1 MNTTR
6 LHVVLRDVEPVVTR
20 TIDVPASA
28 TLSEFHELLQT
39 AMGWTNSHLHQFVTP
54 QATYGM
60 VIPGEELWPEEQRDE
75 TDARLL
81 DLGTSFEYHY
91 DFGDGWIHDVE
102 LLGPGGSAPGC
113 VDGQGTC
120 PPEDCGG
127 PGGYAELLD
136 VLADPQHPEHK
147 RMRDWTGNRLR
158 PFDIAATAQRVRR
171 VVGEVPESARLLLNL
186 LSDGVKLTPGGR
198 LPRTVVRAM
207 QEHRPHWHLLDRPVA
222 SEDKLPALAA
232 LHDLLRQVGL
242 LRLSR
247 GILAPTKA
255 AGDDL
260 AVVRRIRSAFAPNA
274 FTTEITEITL
284 AVLAM
289 HGPLSLDKLA
299 ARVHRLLGYGW
310 QLDGRPLDEDDVRMA
325 IAQHS
330 RIMRGLDLIDG
341 ADWRAWAI
349 GPSGLTLLPGASMLA
364 EIWGTEG

>member
-6 LHVVLRDVEPVVTR
+6 LHVVLRDVEPAVTR
-20 TIDVPASA
+20 MIDVPASA
-28 TLSEFHELLQT
+28 TLPEFHELLQA

-60 VIPGEELWPEEQRDE
+60 VIPGEELRAEEQRDE
-75 TDARLL
+75 ADARLI

-91 DFGDGWIHDVE
+91 DFGDGWIHDVGV
-102 LLGPGGSAPGC
+102 LGPGGSAPGC

-136 VLADPQHPEHK
+136 VLADPKHPEHK

-158 PFDIAATAQRVRR
+158 PFDIAATDQRVRR
-171 VVGEVPESARLLLNL
+171 VVGEVPESVRLLLNL

-207 QEHRPHWHLLDRPVA
+207 QEHRLNWNPLNRPITTEDR
-222 SEDKLPALAA
+222 LPPLVV
-232 LHDLLRQVGL
+232 LRDLLREVGL

-247 GILAPTKA
+247 GVLAATKA

-260 AVVRRIRSAFAPNA
+260 AVVRRIRSAFEPNT
-274 FTTEITEITL
+274 FSTELIEITL
-284 AVLAM
+284 GVLAA
-289 HGPLSLDKLA
+289 HGPLSLNELA
-299 ARVHRLLGYGW
+299 ARVHPLLGYGW

-341 ADWRAWAI
+341 GDWRAWAI
-349 GPSGLTLLPGASMLA
+349 GPSGLSLPPGASMLA
-364 EIWGTEG
+364 EIWGNEG

>member
-6 LHVVLRDVEPVVTR
+6 LQVTLRDVEPAVTR
-20 TIDVPASA
+20 TVDVPASA
-28 TLSEFHELLQT
+28 TLPELHDLLQA

-60 VIPGEELWPEEQRDE
+60 VIPGEELWPEDQHDE
-75 TDARLL
+75 ADARLV

-91 DFGDGWIHDVE
+91 DFGDGWIHDVDV
-102 LLGPGGSAPGC
+102 LGPGGPTPGC

-127 PGGYAELLD
+127 PSGYAELLD
-136 VLADPQHPEHK
+136 VLADPKNPEHE
-147 RMRDWTGNRLR
+147 RMRGWIGNRLL
-158 PFDIAATAQRVRR
+158 PFDLAATDQRVRR
-171 VVGEVPESARLLLNL
+171 VVCEVPESVRLLLDL

-247 GILAPTKA
+247 GVLAPTKA

-260 AVVRRIRSAFAPNA
+260 AVVRRIRSAFEPDA

-284 AVLAM
+284 AVLAV
-289 HGPLSLDKLA
+289 HGPHSLDELA
-299 ARVHRLLGYGW
+299 ARVHPLLSYGW
-310 QLDGRPLDEDDVRMA
+310 QLDGRPINQHDVRMA
-325 IAQHS
+325 IAQQS

-341 ADWRAWAI
+341 MDWRAWAI
-349 GPSGLTLLPGASMLA
+349 GTSGLSLLPGAGMLA
-364 EIWGTEG
+364 EFWGNEG